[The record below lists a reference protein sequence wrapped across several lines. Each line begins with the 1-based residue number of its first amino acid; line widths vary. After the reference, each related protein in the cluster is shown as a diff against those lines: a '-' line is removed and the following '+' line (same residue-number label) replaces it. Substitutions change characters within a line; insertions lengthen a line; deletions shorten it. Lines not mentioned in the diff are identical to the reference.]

1 MGVRVGGGVYS
12 QYTIGNRA
20 REIKSRLWWVFIFLN
35 FYVGYSSANRLVIA
49 LLFIFFFSS
58 FLFYRKKKKERE
70 KKEEKKVPVYFEGHW
85 Q

>member
-49 LLFIFFFSS
+49 LLFFSFLFFFFS
-58 FLFYRKKKKERE
+58 FLSQKKKR
-70 KKEEKKVPVYFEGHW
+70 EKKVPVYFEGHW